1 MDLDILNSEMEL
13 LARKQA
19 GRSLQ
24 ELLDVYA
31 QEYTQGRKE
40 SYIGEPKS
48 EIPTEEEFIQSGKDA
63 AQAFYNEV
71 AEYFAAIEEVD
82 IREEYE
88 KATALGM
95 TREVF
100 LLLLRNQVW
109 KDFRDDADLGNVGEE
124 VDIQSF
130 CGFDDN
136 AFEIIRQVFERK
148 MEEITGWFVK
158 N

>member
-1 MDLDILNSEMEL
+1 M
-13 LARKQA
+13 
-19 GRSLQ
+19 
-24 ELLDVYA
+24 
-31 QEYTQGRKE
+31 T
-40 SYIGEPKS
+40 
-48 EIPTEEEFIQSGKDA
+48 
-63 AQAFYNEV
+63 
-71 AEYFAAIEEVD
+71 EYFAAIEEVD

-148 MEEITGWFVK
+148 MGEITGWFVK